1 MISEYYQKLE
11 MMLSV
16 IANSN
21 KRCTCLR
28 SMNGAIQITGAAV
41 HLPALSAAA
50 MEVLADHQRHRVHN
64 HHRNIRHDSPILN
77 AQTGF
82 LTTDQLVEL
91 RNGSSATAQ
100 EDAFAIA
107 NQFSRRRSPEKQ

>member
-1 MISEYYQKLE
+1 MWTRGNSGLYEHTFISRTPRRPDQRRQGRRRL
-11 MMLSV
+11 
-16 IANSN
+16 
-21 KRCTCLR
+21 
-28 SMNGAIQITGAAV
+28 Q
-41 HLPALSAAA
+41 LPPHPQVV
-50 MEVLADHQRHRVHN
+50 EVGLVHN
-64 HHRNIRHDSPILN
+64 HHRNIRHDNPILN